1 MTIELERRTTVD
13 QAAAALRRE
22 ILAGRLPPG
31 MPLREVE
38 VADRLGI
45 SRNTVRETLQLLVHQ
60 GLVVHSRHRGATV
73 AEISERDVEDIFRVR
88 RVLELEG
95 LRSGADRTLADD
107 LESAVERLEKSAAEG
122 DWLSYG
128 DHEAGFHEALVARI
142 GSPRLSRAFAR
153 ALRELRVV
161 LAGVDLAQAAGR
173 PLPTYVREHRR
184 IARLLRSGELS
195 SAEGLLARHL
205 DASQRVILRH
215 LREYR

>member
-22 ILAGRLPPG
+22 ILAGRLPLG

-45 SRNTVRETLQLLVHQ
+45 SRNTVRETLHLLAHQ

-95 LRSGADRTLADD
+95 LRSGADMSLGD
-107 LESAVERLEKSAAEG
+107 LQTAVQRLEKSAAEG

-142 GSPRLSRAFAR
+142 GSPRLSQAFAR

-173 PLPTYVREHRR
+173 PIPTYVREHRR
-184 IARLLRSGELS
+184 IARLLRSGDLS
-195 SAEGLLARHL
+195 SAEGLLVRHL

-215 LREYR
+215 LRQYR